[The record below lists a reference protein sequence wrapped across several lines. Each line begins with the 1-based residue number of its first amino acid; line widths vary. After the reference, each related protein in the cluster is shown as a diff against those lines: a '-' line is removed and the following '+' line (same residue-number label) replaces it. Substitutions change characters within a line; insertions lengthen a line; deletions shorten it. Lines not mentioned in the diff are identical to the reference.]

1 MTIPPTMAAATTQG
15 LVPLERTVV
24 VGGVVVG
31 RVVDDRAAV
40 VVVVV
45 GAGADEAEKATT
57 RSADGAM
64 SRPAP
69 KDGVGK

>member
-1 MTIPPTMAAATTQG
+1 MAAATTQG
-15 LVPLERTVV
+15 LAPLECTVGTVV
-24 VGGVVVG
+24 VVS
-31 RVVDDRAAV
+31 VVDDGVAVVVV

-45 GAGADEAEKATT
+45 GAGADDAEKATT
-57 RSADGAM
+57 WSADGAT